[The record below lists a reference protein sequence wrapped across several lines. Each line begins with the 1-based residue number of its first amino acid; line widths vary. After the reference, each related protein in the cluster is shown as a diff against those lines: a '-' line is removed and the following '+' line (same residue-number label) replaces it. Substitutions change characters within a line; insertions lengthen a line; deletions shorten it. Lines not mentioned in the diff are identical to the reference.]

1 MDFKYIFG
9 PVPSGR
15 LGRSL
20 GLDLL
25 GYPICDF
32 DCLYCE
38 VGKTRVHTLIRKPW
52 VTAQTILNEL
62 EGWLALDLPRPEY
75 ITLGGKGE
83 PCLNSEMG
91 EIIQGVHRLAPG
103 IPVAVLTNGTLL
115 GNPAVSE
122 AIKEAEVVL
131 PSMDTLITSEF
142 IKLNRPCPGLDL
154 ETIRSDMLDWGSRYD
169 GAIFLEILLVA
180 GINDTE
186 ENLRAM
192 TSFCAALA
200 PDRIDV
206 VTMTRP
212 GAYSAA
218 RPVDSATLK
227 RWRTVLAPAG
237 KQGSAAP
244 AAKKIEPCLS
254 AAMDDIQLQKAIL
267 NSIAI
272 RPQTVAQIGLAMGV
286 SEDQIE
292 KVIDR
297 LVATHQVTVI
307 IDAGNTFYSCPDQ
320 DRE

>member
-1 MDFKYIFG
+1 MDFTYIFG

-25 GYPICDF
+25 GHPICDF

-38 VGKTRVHTLIRKPW
+38 VGKTRVHTLTRKPW
-52 VTAQTILNEL
+52 VKAGTILNEL
-62 EGWLALDLPRPEY
+62 EAWLSLGLPLPEY

-91 EIIQGVHRLAPG
+91 AIIQGVHRLAPR

-115 GNPAVSE
+115 GNPEVSE
-122 AIKEAEVVL
+122 AISQAEVVL
-131 PSMDTLITSEF
+131 PSMDTLINDEF
-142 IKLNRPCPGLDL
+142 LKLNRPCPGLNL
-154 ETIRSDMLDWGSRYD
+154 EAIRTGILSWGSTYN
-169 GAIFLEILLVA
+169 GSIYLEILLVA

-186 ENLRAM
+186 NNLRAM
-192 TSFCAALA
+192 VSFCKKLA
-200 PDRIDV
+200 PERIDV

-218 RPVDSATLK
+218 RPVDAATLDT
-227 RWRTVLAPAG
+227 WRAALAPAQ
-237 KQGSAAP
+237 KNASFTHT
-244 AAKKIEPCLS
+244 AKHIDPRLF
-254 AAMDDIQLQKAIL
+254 ATMDDMQLKKAIL

-272 RPQTVAQIGLAMGV
+272 RPQTVQQLGLAMGIREKQV
-286 SEDQIE
+286 K
-292 KVIDR
+292 KVIDH
-297 LVATHQVTVI
+297 LVATRQVTAI
-307 IDAGNTFYSCPDQ
+307 IDADSTFYSCLDQ